1 MLQNITNAF
10 SSSIEGTIAA
20 GLAVILFVWMYIRT
34 ALQLRMAGK
43 EQLERLQQSLLLYSR
58 VTGPLGEMVERT
70 ETSLEDKSHLIFLLE
85 ECKAAP
91 LLTSDLHEQI
101 DAYIKER
108 DQPRLAN
115 LHKSWVREVKR
126 RIKEQS
132 TLLRKWDHRSW
143 GFSFWLLVQPAFPF
157 IAIASIL
164 LWFYQLTSTL
174 SGLPTWDSSPWDII
188 NVWARLISCLI
199 ATASLY
205 IVLMYTQRKPVHFI
219 YTILYVS
226 ISFVALLHML
236 GLNWASYILVTQG
249 ILYLAGFSLNTQRS
263 RKERPYAGRDLVSE
277 TIPSLTAEELNQL
290 RSKAYD
296 NDVPS
301 LPSRSKGMH
310 K

>member
-1 MLQNITNAF
+1 MLQDITNAF

-58 VTGPLGEMVERT
+58 VTGPLGEMLERE
-70 ETSLEDKSHLIFLLE
+70 ETSLEDISHLIFLLE

-91 LLTSDLHEQI
+91 LLTSDLHEQMN
-101 DAYIKER
+101 AYIKER

-115 LHKSWVREVKR
+115 LYKSWVREVNR

-132 TLLRKWDHRSW
+132 TLLRKWDHRTW
-143 GFSFWLLVQPAFPF
+143 GFSFWLLLKPAFPF

-164 LWFYQLTSTL
+164 MWVYQLTYTL
-174 SGLPTWDSSPWDII
+174 SGLPTWDSSPWDIV

-219 YTILYVS
+219 YTILYVFIS
-226 ISFVALLHML
+226 IVALFHML
-236 GLNWASYILVTQG
+236 GLNWAIYILATQG

-263 RKERPYAGRDLVSE
+263 RKDRPYAGRDLVSE
-277 TIPSLTAEELNQL
+277 AIPSLTAEELNQL

-296 NDVPS
+296 NDVPP
-301 LPSRSKGMH
+301 LPSRSKGMN